1 MAAHFPHFRSKR
13 CKQTFNVELSYSSV
27 KTCSKS
33 QKAKLLHLN
42 VITSFPFS
50 SKYKV
55 ENILK
60 GSLGSNP
67 STSPSV
73 KIQILGGK
81 VCLRCKGKTLLV
93 VVNKLLKTK
102 SLLTSPSNVLPDYLL
117 KYFLL
122 YLTQPFMT
130 TVHHFSSR
138 LQVPCMMWRHND
150 ELQLTSLT
158 KLTTPSGKEWQSYM

>member
-13 CKQTFNVELSYSSV
+13 FKQTFNVELSYSSV

-42 VITSFPFS
+42 SVYVITSFPFS

-138 LQVPCMMWRHND
+138 LQVPCMM
-150 ELQLTSLT
+150 
-158 KLTTPSGKEWQSYM
+158 